1 MHIENPDALK
11 SWLTPVLEPLCDAD
25 PTALAKYVLA
35 LLKKDKPQ
43 IELTGCMAEQ
53 LDVFLG
59 KETKPFLDKLFSVI
73 QNQEY
78 ITVSSSDKNQNVV
91 VANPIKERE
100 TTPPVITSSQS
111 SNNTTNSSGGIK
123 RTKESADEGGRY
135 DRISTVNRKTTSVTT
150 PSKSKS
156 QEPISKTLTDAN
168 NRDMRRRRI
177 SNRSKSR
184 SKSKSRSRSKS
195 LERIR
200 RSRSRERRL
209 ANNNDYVRD
218 KQNRSYRNLS
228 PQAAASAARR
238 YDHRKNDRVSPK
250 PYRGNLPRR
259 SRSRSMSPT
268 YRKISP
274 KPEEF
279 PFENKSKRC
288 RDFDEK
294 GYCMRG
300 ETCPWDHGV
309 DPVVLEDLN
318 NPQIGMAPVSLNIR
332 APHHTEYN
340 PDNPDLWNRSGPGF
354 PPSNRMMLPGPRP
367 PYFGGFRGGPGMFNM
382 PPTGSLPRELISV
395 PVMDPNVSSVPG
407 EMAPQ
412 MKRRFDAEEGAAN
425 NEGPKRKLPINA
437 RLGPRINSGMPM
449 NPQANCSLELRK
461 IPRGLNAISHLNDHF
476 SKFGKIT
483 NIQIAYETDPEAAIV
498 TFSTHAEA
506 NVAYRSTEAV
516 LNNRFIKVFWHT
528 GNGANSD
535 NPMSGAQGS
544 LPKPSELSMRRF
556 PYTPNNQPS
565 ANQQASSGD
574 NTNQSNASQSSNNNS
589 NNINNNNNSQD
600 SATTSSATTPTV
612 SKPSTTFVSSATIA
626 AQQAAQQQRLKAA
639 KLSRATNEMIKKKQK
654 EQQKEVYQI
663 AHGLLQK
670 KQELV
675 QKNVSQMKQ
684 LFDKL
689 EKTDPMDPARGHLMD
704 TIKSLQMI
712 IDKMKLELESES
724 AQIVQKM
731 QTTTPPQRK
740 TKEQQ
745 QKELLDCELEL
756 ISKEQHG
763 DNDTYAIQKRY
774 LELQK
779 SLNRPHFAAAGPR
792 PQIVRPTIARFGSTS
807 VDRRPTTLEI
817 SGFNMDESDAVLGHF
832 KHFGEITKNVL
843 DEKVPCLV
851 LSYSNRINAEQAL
864 ARGRQFKDK
873 ALAIKWFT
881 EKVQVK
887 EEATEMIE
895 KAEDVGGK
903 SPKYESVKLEKKEGS
918 DDEEMEE
925 EERSWRRG
933 YEDGE

>member
-1 MHIENPDALK
+1 
-11 SWLTPVLEPLCDAD
+11 
-25 PTALAKYVLA
+25 
-35 LLKKDKPQ
+35 
-43 IELTGCMAEQ
+43 MAEQ

-59 KETKPFLDKLFSVI
+59 KETKPFLEKLFSVI

-78 ITVSSSDKNQNVV
+78 ITVSTSSDKNQNVV
-91 VANPIKERE
+91 VVVAPNLIKDRE

-111 SNNTTNSSGGIK
+111 SNNTTNSSGGLK

-135 DRISTVNRKTTSVTT
+135 DRISTVNRKTTAAVTT

-156 QEPISKTLTDAN
+156 QEPMSKTLTDVN

-195 LERIR
+195 LERAERMR
-200 RSRSRERRL
+200 RSRSRERRIG
-209 ANNNDYVRD
+209 NNNDYMRD

-274 KPEEF
+274 KPNEEF

-318 NPQIGMAPVSLNIR
+318 NPQIGLAPVSHNIR
-332 APHHTEYN
+332 APPHHNEYN

-354 PPSNRMMLPGPRP
+354 NPSARMMIPGPRP

-395 PVMDPNVSSVPG
+395 PVMDPNISSGIPA

-412 MKRRFDAEEGAAN
+412 MKRRFDAEEGASN
-425 NEGPKRKLPINA
+425 NEQGGPKRKLPINA

-483 NIQIAYETDPEAAIV
+483 NIQIAYETDPEAAII

-544 LPKPSELSMRRF
+544 LPKPSELSVRRF
-556 PYTPNNQPS
+556 PYTPNNPTALNQQQQQ
-565 ANQQASSGD
+565 QQASTD

-589 NNINNNNNSQD
+589 NNNNSQE
-600 SATTSSATTPTV
+600 SATTSTAATTPTV

-639 KLSRATNEMIKKKQK
+639 KLSRATNEMIRKKQK

-670 KQELV
+670 KQELM

-684 LFDKL
+684 LLEKL
-689 EKTDPMDPARGHLMD
+689 EKTDPLDPARGQLME

-745 QKELLDCELEL
+745 QKELLDVELEL
-756 ISKEQHG
+756 ISKEQQG

-817 SGFNMDESDAVLGHF
+817 SGFSIDESDAVLGHF
-832 KHFGEITKNVL
+832 KV
-843 DEKVPCLV
+843 
-851 LSYSNRINAEQAL
+851 
-864 ARGRQFKDK
+864 
-873 ALAIKWFT
+873 
-881 EKVQVK
+881 
-887 EEATEMIE
+887 
-895 KAEDVGGK
+895 
-903 SPKYESVKLEKKEGS
+903 
-918 DDEEMEE
+918 
-925 EERSWRRG
+925 
-933 YEDGE
+933 